1 MVSREAATASEATP
15 PLTGRRAII
24 TGGGRGI
31 GRAIAHHLAG
41 LGADVAVLARTREQ
55 VERVAQ
61 DVTARGVRGVG
72 IAADLSTYAACHAAI
87 TAAREALGGV
97 EILVNNAGWTLT
109 SNFLEEDEPYWRR
122 VIDTNLWAVIFCS
135 RAALEWMVEH
145 HGGVIV
151 NVASDAGRV
160 GTSGETVYSAAKG
173 GVIALTRSLA
183 RELASR
189 RVRVNCVCPGP
200 TETEILAENTADPA
214 HSARIERMIRLIPL
228 RRVARPE
235 EIAEAVAF
243 FCTDASRYIT
253 GQVLSVSGGL
263 TMV

>member
-1 MVSREAATASEATP
+1 MTTTR
-15 PLTGRRAII
+15 PLAGRRAII

-31 GRAIAHHLAG
+31 GRAIAHHLG
-41 LGADVAVLARTREQ
+41 DLGADVAVLARTRDQ
-55 VERVAQ
+55 VALVAEE
-61 DVTARGVRGVG
+61 VIARGARGVG
-72 IAADLSTYAACHAAI
+72 IPADLSTYPACRDAI
-87 TAAREALGGV
+87 AAAREALGGV

-109 SNFLEEDEPYWRR
+109 SDFLEEDEPYWRR
-122 VIDTNLWAVIFCS
+122 VIDTNLWGVIFCS

-145 HGGVIV
+145 GGGVIV

-160 GTSGETVYSAAKG
+160 GTGGEAVYSAAKG

-189 RVRVNCVCPGP
+189 NVRVNCVSPGP
-200 TETEILAENTADPA
+200 TATEILTENTADPA
-214 HSARIERMIRLIPL
+214 HATRIERMIRLIPM

-235 EIAEAVAF
+235 EVAEAVAF

>member
-1 MVSREAATASEATP
+1 VV
-15 PLTGRRAII
+15 

-55 VERVAQ
+55 VERVAEE
-61 DVTARGVRGVG
+61 VRARGVRAVA
-72 IAADLSTYAACHAAI
+72 ISADLTTHAACQAAI
-87 TAAREALGGV
+87 GAARDALGGV
-97 EILVNNAGWTLT
+97 DILVNNAGWTLT
-109 SNFLEEDEPYWRR
+109 SSFLEEDEPYWRR
-122 VIDTNLWAVIFCS
+122 VIDTNLWGVIFCT

-145 HGGVIV
+145 GGGVIV

-160 GTSGETVYSAAKG
+160 GTGGEAVYSAAKG

-183 RELASR
+183 REMASR
-189 RVRVNCVCPGP
+189 RVRVNCVSPGP
-200 TETEILAENTADPA
+200 TETEILTENTSDPA
-214 HSARIERMIRLIPL
+214 HAARIERMIRLIPM
-228 RRVARPE
+228 RRVARPD

>member
-1 MVSREAATASEATP
+1 MTAA
-15 PLTGRRAII
+15 PLAGRRALV

-31 GRAIAHHLAG
+31 GRAIAHHLAD
-41 LGADVAVLARTREQ
+41 LGADVAVTARTHAQ
-55 VERVAQ
+55 VAQ
-61 DVTARGVRGVG
+61 VAAEIAARGRRALA
-72 IAADLSTYAACHAAI
+72 IPADLSTFPSCRSAVG
-87 TAAREALGGV
+87 AAREGLGGLD
-97 EILVNNAGWTLT
+97 ILVNNAGWTLT
-109 SNFLEEDEPYWRR
+109 SSFLEEEESYWRR
-122 VIDTNLWAVIFCS
+122 VIDANLWSAIFCS
-135 RAALEWMVEH
+135 RTALEWMVEH
-145 HGGVIV
+145 GGGVIV

-183 RELASR
+183 REMASR
-189 RVRVNCVCPGP
+189 KIRVNCVCPGP
-200 TETEILAENTADPA
+200 TETEILAENRAEPA
-214 HSARIERMIRLIPL
+214 RAARIERMIRLIPL
-228 RRVARPE
+228 RRVAQPE

>member
-1 MVSREAATASEATP
+1 MTAR
-15 PLTGRRAII
+15 PLAGRRAVI

-31 GRAIAHHLAG
+31 GRAIAHQLAD
-41 LGADVAVLARTREQ
+41 LGADVAVLARTRDQ
-55 VERVAQ
+55 VARVAEEII
-61 DVTARGVRGVG
+61 ARGVRGVG
-72 IAADLSTYAACHAAI
+72 IPADVTTYPACQRAI
-87 TAAREALGGV
+87 AEAREALGGV
-97 EILVNNAGWTLT
+97 EVLVNNAGWTLT
-109 SNFLEEDEPYWRR
+109 TDFLEEDEPYWRR
-122 VIDTNLWAVIFCS
+122 VIDTNLWGVIFCS
-135 RAALEWMVEH
+135 RAVLEWMVTH
-145 HGGVIV
+145 GGGVIV

-160 GTSGETVYSAAKG
+160 GTGGEAVYSAAKG

-183 RELASR
+183 RELAAR
-189 RVRVNCVCPGP
+189 NVRVNCVCPGP
-200 TETEILAENTADPA
+200 TATEILAENTADPA
-214 HSARIERMIRLIPL
+214 HAARLERMIRRIPM

>member
-1 MVSREAATASEATP
+1 MTTP
-15 PLTGRRAII
+15 PLAGRRAVV

-31 GRAIAHHLAG
+31 GRAIANHLAG

-55 VERVAQ
+55 IAEVAREITQ
-61 DVTARGVRGVG
+61 RGVRGVA
-72 IAADLSTYAACHAAI
+72 IPADLTTSPACRAAI
-87 TAAREALGGV
+87 GAAREALGGID
-97 EILVNNAGWTLT
+97 ILVNNAGWTLT
-109 SNFLEEDEPYWRR
+109 SNFLEEDEAYWRR
-122 VIDTNLWAVIFCS
+122 VIDINLWAVIFCS
-135 RAALEWMVEH
+135 RAALEWMVD
-145 HGGVIV
+145 HGGGAIV

-160 GTSGETVYSAAKG
+160 GTGGEAVYSAAKG
-173 GVIALTRSLA
+173 GVITLTRSLA
-183 RELASR
+183 REMAPR

-214 HSARIERMIRLIPL
+214 HASRIERMIRLIPM

-235 EIAEAVAF
+235 DIAEAVAF
-243 FCTDASRYIT
+243 FCADASQYIT